1 MAPINITESTFVD
14 TVKKEGIVLIDWW
27 AAWCGPCRAF
37 APIFEMTAELNPDI
51 VFAKVDTEAEPA
63 LAQAFRIRS
72 IPTLM
77 AFRDGILLFAQPGML
92 PASALA
98 DLIRQLRALD
108 MEEVRK
114 QMAAEEEQKDQSVR
128 TPGSA

>member
-1 MAPINITESTFVD
+1 MAPINITEATFVE

-37 APIFEMTAELNPDI
+37 APIFEVTAEANPDI
-51 VFAKVDTEAEPA
+51 VFGKIDTEAEPS

-108 MEEVRK
+108 MDEVRK
-114 QMAAEEEQKDQSVR
+114 QIAAEQEAAEKKGEEHVHS
-128 TPGSA
+128 

>member
-37 APIFEMTAELNPDI
+37 APIFETTAELNPDI

-77 AFRDGILLFAQPGML
+77 AFREGILLFSQPGML
-92 PASALA
+92 PATALA

-108 MEEVRK
+108 MDEVRK
-114 QMAAEEEQKDQSVR
+114 QIAAEQEEPQ
-128 TPGSA
+128 PAG